1 MKQRLAILASAVFIV
16 SLIASCGVSDKM
28 LDDADK
34 RLKMLKAKGLPD
46 SVLSQP
52 QVHLYQARDAKKR
65 SQYSDSKREARMA
78 AKLLK
83 KELVRA
89 EAYYREKVSKL
100 RPKVDSLTA
109 IIKKN
114 REQLSGLT
122 LKRYDSLGAAIDSFS
137 KIDWLMQAYARAQE
151 LVAATPQ
158 FNADVA
164 RAKELRAV
172 LPGEWVCTQQDKST
186 ENKDI
191 NAVTKKI
198 FTFGKDGKAKF
209 VESKK
214 GQSGLYLKEDWEF
227 VSTGTWDVAGDT
239 VHLFTSRFAAVRQM
253 FERMYL
259 SDGGKKKEWRKEPKP
274 TYDSAITDGSQDR
287 FVAYADLKEDFEQTK
302 KFK

>member
-1 MKQRLAILASAVFIV
+1 MKKQLALLAASFFIAG
-16 SLIASCGVSDKM
+16 LAASCGVSDTM
-28 LDDADK
+28 LDDAGK
-34 RLKMLKAKGLPD
+34 RLNTLKAKGLPD

-65 SQYSDSKREARMA
+65 SQYSDSKSEARTA

-83 KELVRA
+83 KELARA
-89 EAYYREKVSKL
+89 EAYYKEKVSKL
-100 RPKVDSLTA
+100 RPKVDSLA
-109 IIKKN
+109 AVIKKN

-122 LKRYDSLGAAIDSFS
+122 LKRYDSLSAAVDSFS
-137 KIDWLMQAYARAQE
+137 KIDWLLQSYTKAKE
-151 LVAATPQ
+151 LVDLIPQ
-158 FNADVA
+158 FNADVV
-164 RAKELRAV
+164 RAKELRTM
-172 LPGEWVCTQQDKST
+172 LPGEWVCTQHEKST

-191 NAVTKKI
+191 SAVTKKI
-198 FTFGKDGKAKF
+198 FSFGKDGKAKF

-227 VSTGTWDVAGDT
+227 VSTGIWDVAGDT
-239 VHLFTSRFAAVRQM
+239 VHLFINRFAAVRQM

-287 FVAYADLKEDFEQTK
+287 YIAYADLKEDFEQTK
-302 KFK
+302 KTK